1 MELITC
7 IVIMVVVFAAIGGTG
22 LWVRKK
28 LKKKSPD
35 NFDGVGYGIEY
46 IVPIIEG
53 LGCRCECEGEEADGE
68 GGKEYVYT
76 FKYQGAYFYLLGNS
90 ESVFV
95 KVLMPNIVR
104 YPIEQIGDARV
115 LCNEVNKGCS
125 GIARVEYYIS
135 EDQKEVCVNVVI
147 GMSLVSTMPTVSDFV
162 ERNLAQA
169 FIVRS
174 KYEEIEE
181 QYQKEQKRF
190 KMQDAE
196 MEIVKMRKEKFLIC
210 EAELKHNHSQR
221 MMLNEDTSLS
231 TLMKVVRGGEDI
243 IPLRLTITTNEGV
256 TEIVDG
262 KDAFG
267 YDIAKVIVAVD
278 TEDAKKSKF
287 KCNWAN
293 VVFEYEKT
301 SEAEAHKMIL
311 VHLIAEGDDDRTLF
325 VRATYTQPGV
335 IMGENNAYGHGS
347 HRANAVSVLL
357 AVDKVNND
365 AKKAELE
372 YMWGDMM
379 DKVAEGKIDEF
390 TDEQKMIFGCE
401 HPDIRRHLY
410 FGKKYFMEGRLLDA
424 IVLLENAHNV
434 LMPNADTLNQRMHE
448 IFFEVTYMLGFC
460 YAELKRD
467 DKALYY
473 LEMVAFK
480 KDVRYDMEYINCL
493 VNSRDYRALE
503 VVEQMTAKVEDAVR
517 RIDEDEEQPD
527 MLIAYRNFLVRRR
540 SYLLVE
546 KRRITEAKELL
557 TKMLDDPDNRDFAI
571 GELKFVEQLIS
582 ASDDDKREDSETT
595 E

>member
-1 MELITC
+1 MAAT
-7 IVIMVVVFAAIGGTG
+7 FAAIGGVG
-22 LWVRKK
+22 VWARKK
-28 LKKKSPD
+28 LKKKSSD
-35 NFDGVGYGIEY
+35 SFDGVEYGIEY
-46 IVPIIEG
+46 VVPILEE

-68 GGKEYVYT
+68 GGKDYVYT
-76 FKYQGAYFYLLGNS
+76 FKYQGAHFYLLGNS

-104 YPIEQIGDARV
+104 YQIEQIGDARV

-135 EDQKEVCVNVVI
+135 EDQKEVGVNVVI

-196 MEIVKMRKEKFLIC
+196 MEIAKMRKEKFLIC

-256 TEIVDG
+256 TEFVDG

-267 YDIAKVIVAVD
+267 YDIAKVIVDVD
-278 TEDAKKSKF
+278 SEDAKKSKF

-301 SEAEAHKMIL
+301 SENEARKMMI
-311 VHLIAEGDDDRTLF
+311 VHLVAEGDDDRTLF
-325 VRATYTQPGV
+325 MRATYTQPGV
-335 IMGENNAYGHGS
+335 MMGVDNTYGYS
-347 HRANAVSVLL
+347 AHRAKAVSVLL

-390 TDEQKMIFGCE
+390 TEEQEMIFGCE
-401 HPDIRRHLY
+401 HADIRRHLY

-434 LMPNADTLNQRMHE
+434 LMPNADGLNHRMRE
-448 IFFEVTYMLGFC
+448 IFSEVTYMLGFC
-460 YAELKRD
+460 YAELKRY

-480 KDVRYDMEYINCL
+480 QDVKYDMEYINCL
-493 VNSRDYRALE
+493 VNSGDYRALD
-503 VVEQMTAKVEDAVR
+503 VVEQMTVKVEDALR
-517 RIDEDEEQPD
+517 GIEEDEVQPEI
-527 MLIAYRNFLVRRR
+527 LIAYRNFLVRRR
-540 SYLLVE
+540 SFLLVE
-546 KRRITEAKELL
+546 KRRIMEAKELL
-557 TKMLDDPDNRDFAI
+557 AKMLDDPENRDFAI
-571 GELKFVEQLIS
+571 EELKFVEQLIS
-582 ASDDDKREDSETT
+582 ASKDDEDKDAESAE
-595 E
+595 